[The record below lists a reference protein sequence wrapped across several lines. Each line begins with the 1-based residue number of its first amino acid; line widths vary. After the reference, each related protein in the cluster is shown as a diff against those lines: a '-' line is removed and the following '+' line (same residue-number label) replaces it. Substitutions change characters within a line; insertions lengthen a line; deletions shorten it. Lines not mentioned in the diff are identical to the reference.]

1 MTTGRINQVAI
12 EWRASER
19 ALGGNLYHLAL
30 LLLLPGLSGVRVAPL
45 VARVDGSVERRP

>member
-19 ALGGNLYHLAL
+19 ALGGNVYHLA